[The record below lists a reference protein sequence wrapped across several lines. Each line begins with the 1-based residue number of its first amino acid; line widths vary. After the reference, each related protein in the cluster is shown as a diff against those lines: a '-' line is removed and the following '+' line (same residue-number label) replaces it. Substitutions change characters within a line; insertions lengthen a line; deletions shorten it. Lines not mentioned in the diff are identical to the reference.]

1 MKIKFL
7 GAAKV
12 VTGSNHLIITDKY
25 KLLIDCG
32 LFQGSEELERLNYNN
47 FEFDP
52 KEIDFLLLTHAHIDH
67 SGRIPKLVNEGFNGK
82 IICTK
87 ATKELCDIMLLDSG
101 HIQESDAK
109 WENKK
114 RERSGKPFIKP
125 LYTGDDALKSLKHF
139 DSVLYDQ
146 KIELNEDITVR
157 FKDAGHILGSSIIE
171 LWIKEK
177 EKEVKIVFSGDIG
190 VKNRPILRDPEY
202 IDEADYL
209 VVESTYGNRLH
220 NNDHERAKELIDII
234 NDTVANNGTVII
246 PSFAVSR
253 TQELIYELNKYYE
266 YNNKLEEFMKI
277 PIYIDSPMAVNAT
290 KVYRQNSYCFDE
302 EAKKLL
308 MEGDDPFNF
317 PNLHYVRSQDES
329 MRLNTV
335 NFPKVIIS
343 ASGMCNAGR
352 IRHHLKHN
360 IWKGENSIVFVGY
373 QADGTLGRN
382 IKDGKEIV
390 NILGEDVVV
399 NAKVYSI
406 EGFSGHADKDG
417 LLDWI
422 GGFNKKPKKVFV
434 VHGEDKSSTEFA
446 NIISEK
452 YNLSTFVPDMNDEFE
467 IYSHD
472 LDNKSTE
479 NLSIDE
485 MKNNISKELK
495 VVFDELESLK
505 DKKELFFDDKLLSKD
520 YDKIKNRL
528 LELQQKLLD
537 FNIIIGK

>member
-1 MKIKFL
+1 MKVKFL

-12 VTGSNHLIITDKY
+12 VTGSNHLITTDKY
-25 KLLIDCG
+25 KILVDCG
-32 LFQGSEELERLNYNN
+32 LFQGSEELEKLNYNN

-52 KEIDFLLLTHAHIDH
+52 KEIDFVLLTHAHIDH
-67 SGRIPKLVNEGFNGK
+67 SGRIPKLVNEGFKGK

-114 RERSGKPFIKP
+114 RERSGKPLVKP
-125 LYTGDDALKSLKHF
+125 LYTGEDAQKSLMYF
-139 DSVLYDQ
+139 DSILYDQ
-146 KIELNEDITVR
+146 KINLNEDVTVR

-177 EKEVKIVFSGDIG
+177 EKETKIVFSGDIG
-190 VKNRPILRDPEY
+190 VKNRPILRNPEY
-202 IDEADYL
+202 INEADYL
-209 VVESTYGNRLH
+209 IIESTYGNRLH
-220 NNDHERAKELIDII
+220 ANQNERAKQLIDII
-234 NDTVANNGTVII
+234 NSTVANNGTVII

-266 YNNKLEEFMKI
+266 YNKNIEEFMKI

-290 KVYRQNSYCFDE
+290 NAYRQNSYCFDE

-308 MEGDDPFNF
+308 LEGDDPFNF

-360 IWKGENSIVFVGY
+360 IWKKENSIVFVGY
-373 QADGTLGRN
+373 QANGTLGRK
-382 IKDGKEIV
+382 IRDGAKIV

-399 NAKVYSI
+399 NANIHSI

-417 LLDWI
+417 LLDWVS
-422 GGFNKKPKKVFV
+422 GFKKKPKKVFV
-434 VHGEDKSSTEFA
+434 VHGEDISSNEFA
-446 NIISEK
+446 NTLTDK
-452 YNLSTFVPDMNDEFE
+452 FNLNAVVPDMNDEFE
-467 IYSHD
+467 IYPHD
-472 LDNKSTE
+472 SQYESSE
-479 NLSIDE
+479 NLSGE
-485 MKNNISKELK
+485 QMRNNINKELK
-495 VVFDELESLK
+495 IMFDEFKSLENKS
-505 DKKELFFDDKLLSKD
+505 DLFIDEKLLSKD
-520 YDKIKNRL
+520 YDKIKNRI

-537 FNIIIGK
+537 FNVIIGK